1 MDENRDISASE
12 IEKFAYCPLSWWLS
26 EDDEEQ
32 SPELVKGEKRH
43 AKLSRRIHSIL
54 THEERAKESETG
66 VLFFAIG
73 ATIVSIVGLGF
84 VYRTLVDVGMIMGVI
99 ALIWLL
105 SAVYFLYR
113 AETIT
118 TQNEKLLAERIML
131 VFAMVATVLAVFTV
145 VFTLVE
151 NVHLAQIAEAIALIW
166 LVGATFFLYR
176 SVRFLELASVARE
189 KHGIGSSD
197 IVYIDELE
205 ERPKMFISKKY
216 GLRGR
221 PDYVLLSGE
230 DHIPVEVKTGRNPK
244 GPLFSHILQTGVYCL
259 LLEEEYGK
267 APPFGLLKYESSQ
280 HEIDYTSDMKKLVL
294 NKVLEM
300 RDLMVTK
307 NVHRNHNRKGKCIHC
322 SRRDKCPERL
332 A

>member
-26 EDDEEQ
+26 ENDEEQ
-32 SPELVKGEKRH
+32 SPELVEGEKKH
-43 AKLSRRIHSIL
+43 AKLSKRIHDIL
-54 THEERAKESETG
+54 THEERAREYETN
-66 VLFFAIG
+66 VLFFAI
-73 ATIVSIVGLGF
+73 ASTIVAVLGIAFIYSAAPDLGMIVG
-84 VYRTLVDVGMIMGVI
+84 VV

-105 SAVYFLYR
+105 AAVYFLYR

-118 TQNEKLLAERIML
+118 TKMEKLLAERIILM
-131 VFAMVATVLAVFTV
+131 FAMVAMVIAIFMV
-145 VFTLVE
+145 VFTLIEDVQ
-151 NVHLAQIAEAIALIW
+151 LAEIVEAIALVW
-166 LVGATFFLYR
+166 LIGATFFLYR
-176 SVRFLELASVARE
+176 SLKFLELATIARE
-189 KHGIGSSD
+189 KHGIGSDD
-197 IVYIDELE
+197 IVYIDELD

-221 PDYVLLSGE
+221 PDYVLLSGS
-230 DHIPVEVKTGRNPK
+230 DHIPVEVKTGRNPR

-267 APPFGLLKYESSQ
+267 PPPFGLLKYENTQ

-294 NKVLEM
+294 NKLLEM
-300 RDLMVTK
+300 RELMVTK

-322 SRRDKCPERL
+322 SRRDKCPEKL